1 MKGNNNAIRIRG
13 ISVTLGSGGATKQVF
28 DNLSLVL
35 PTRCITVI
43 LGPSGVGKSTLLRA
57 VAGLLPAESHDA
69 FADMDHTVNQSFVF
83 QEPRLFPWLSVH
95 NNVKKG
101 LYSIA
106 VSGDEKR
113 RRVEEVLDL
122 VKLAGEGSKWPHQL
136 SGGQKQRVALARA
149 LVKRPDL
156 LLMDEPFSALDVS
169 TRSSLQKAL
178 IAIQKETKT
187 SVLFVTHDIEEAMKL
202 ADHVII
208 LGGSP
213 AGIVRELEI
222 DLPHPR
228 ETMSSAFR
236 TDLNQIHAEF
246 AALADYQI

>member
-1 MKGNNNAIRIRG
+1 MKDNNDAIQIRG
-13 ISVTLGSGGATKQVF
+13 ISVSLGSGAAAKRVF

-57 VAGLLPAESHDA
+57 VAGLLPTESHGA
-69 FADMDHTVNQSFVF
+69 FADMNHTVNQGFVF

-113 RRVEEVLDL
+113 RRVEEALDL

-149 LVKRPDL
+149 LVRRPDL

-187 SVLFVTHDIEEAMKL
+187 SVLVVTRMRTKNERISTGWSCSDLIFACVLHIG
-202 ADHVII
+202 VIF
-208 LGGSP
+208 
-213 AGIVRELEI
+213 R
-222 DLPHPR
+222 HP
-228 ETMSSAFR
+228 
-236 TDLNQIHAEF
+236 
-246 AALADYQI
+246 